1 MKNKIKVGIFL
12 GGRSRERE
20 ISFAGGRTVYDNL
33 DKGLFEP
40 ITIFVDSFNNFIHLD
55 WRYLYQGS
63 IRDFYPPSDVL
74 TTSKFQIYIES
85 LGDLPGGLASDLPGR
100 LTGDLPSG
108 LTQEQLDHYIS
119 KVGKQI
125 KPDQFRQLIDFAF
138 LALHGPCGE
147 DGTIQGLLEWYQIPY
162 SGSGVLGAAL
172 GIDKMVQKKWMQAS
186 GYLVTP
192 YEIITRRVWQSTEN
206 KWVLFE
212 NLVAK
217 LGLPLV
223 VKSPRQGSSIGVSIV
238 HQKDL
243 EAFIK
248 AMQGSFFIE
257 QITAQA
263 WRNFSPKAKE
273 QWLTSLIDLRSG
285 IGLPVRVNGDTIYHP
300 NMLLA
305 YLNNYFAVHE
315 DTLELMSLEGET
327 SIIVESFITGRE
339 FSCIVLQEA
348 GGEPIAL
355 SPTEMLKG
363 DLHFDYR
370 AKYLPGLVRKETPM
384 QLPELQLDAIKKACV
399 QLFQALNF
407 EVYARIDGILGI
419 DHQIYLNDPNT
430 TAGMNPSSFL
440 FHQAAEIGL
449 NPTQLLTF
457 IIRNSLAARV
467 DSHKTNLQAADLLG
481 YIDEYIAIKVG
492 SNQ

>member
-40 ITIFVDSFNNFIHLD
+40 IPIFVDSFNNFIHLD

-63 IRDFYPPSDVL
+63 IRDFYPPSEMLPV
-74 TTSKFQIYIES
+74 SKFQIYIES
-85 LGDLPGGLASDLPGR
+85 LGN
-100 LTGDLPSG
+100 

-125 KPDQFRQLIDFAF
+125 KPDQFSELIDFAF
-138 LALHGPCGE
+138 LALHGLYGE
-147 DGTIQGLLEWYQIPY
+147 DGSIQGLLEWYKIPY
-162 SGSGVLGAAL
+162 SGSGLLGAAL
-172 GIDKMVQKKWMQAS
+172 GIDKLVQKKLMQQA

-192 YEIITRRVWQSTEN
+192 YQVIDRAEWQKNSN
-206 KWVLFE
+206 KSALFE
-212 NLVAK
+212 EVIAL

-223 VKSPRQGSSIGVSIV
+223 VKSPRQGSSIGVSIIRE
-238 HQKDL
+238 KNL

-248 AMQGSFFIE
+248 AIHGSFFIE
-257 QITAQA
+257 QVTVQQ
-263 WRNFSPKAKE
+263 WQSFSSKEKE
-273 QWLTSLIDLRSG
+273 QWLINLIDLRSG
-285 IGLPVRVNGDTIYHP
+285 IGLPVEVNGQIIYHP
-300 NMLLA
+300 HDLLA
-305 YLNNYFAVHE
+305 YLNDYFAVSE
-315 DTLELMSLEGET
+315 DPINLDSLQGEET
-327 SIIVESFITGRE
+327 ILIESFIAGRE

-348 GGEPIAL
+348 GGEPVAL

-384 QLPELQLDAIKKACV
+384 RLPQMHLNAIKEACIA
-399 QLFQALNF
+399 LFQTLNF
-407 EVYARIDGILGI
+407 QVYARIDGIL
-419 DHQIYLNDPNT
+419 DMDNQIYLNDPNT

-449 NPTQLLTF
+449 NPSQLLTF
-457 IIRNSLAARV
+457 LIRNSLAERV
-467 DSHKTNLQAADLLG
+467 GSHKTNPQATDLLK
-481 YIDEYIAIKVG
+481 YIDAYISIKIIG
-492 SNQ
+492 NQ